1 VRSAFTDQGNSG
13 ACPNGQGSQGKGAKG
28 TPCDWGQRPSVILR
42 GQYYQRDE
50 YLNLTN
56 QESDAS
62 TVYLTRF
69 DEVIFTGGGVQ
80 YQQLVL
86 HS

>member
-1 VRSAFTDQGNSG
+1 MRSAFTDQGNSG
-13 ACPNGQGSQGKGAKG
+13 ACPNGQGK

-80 YQQLVL
+80 YQQLVR